1 MILLKEAYKIK
12 NISRDEMILENLSL
26 VHKIAR
32 GVKLNNNM
40 SLTQEDLYSV
50 GIIGLMEAVDKYDKS
65 KNASFATFATLRIR
79 GAMIDEIRK
88 HSNISRGKV
97 KKINDYNSALNYLRQ
112 KLLREPDDKEVSSY
126 LQISLDELNSIKD
139 SAGDI
144 AINYLDEKLSK
155 CSEGE
160 NTLKD
165 LLIDKKGVSPEDEFL
180 LKEKNKLLVKALD
193 SLQERERII
202 LNLIYT
208 EELALKEIAYVM
220 EISISRVSQIHGRAL
235 KKLKIYLEESL

>member
-1 MILLKEAYKIK
+1 MKEEYKIE
-12 NISRDEMILENLSL
+12 NISRDEMITQNLSL

-65 KNASFATFATLRIR
+65 KNAAFATFATLRIR

-97 KKINDYNSALNYLRQ
+97 KKINEYNAALNYLRQ
-112 KLLREPDDKEVSSY
+112 KLLREPYDKEVSDY
-126 LQISLDELNSIKD
+126 MQISLDELDSIKNI
-139 SAGDI
+139 AGDI
-144 AINYLDEKLSK
+144 AINYLDKKISGD
-155 CSEGE
+155 SEGE

-165 LLIDKKGVSPEDEFL
+165 LLVDRKGVSPEDEYL
-180 LKEKNKLLVKALD
+180 LKEKNILLVKALD

-202 LNLIYT
+202 LNLIYK

-220 EISISRVSQIHGRAL
+220 DISISRVSQIHGRAL
-235 KKLKIYLEESL
+235 KKLKVYLEESL